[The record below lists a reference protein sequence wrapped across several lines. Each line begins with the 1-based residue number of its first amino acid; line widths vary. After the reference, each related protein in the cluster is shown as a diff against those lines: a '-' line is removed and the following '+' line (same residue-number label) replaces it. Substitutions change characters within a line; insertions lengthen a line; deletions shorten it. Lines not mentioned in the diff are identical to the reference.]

1 LLNSIKGFFVNEHI
15 QFRKGVLMMSQSTN
29 ILVAGGAGEVG
40 EGITRQLLAAGA
52 IVIVPSRSQDKLDQL
67 KAQLHHPANLRT
79 KVADLS
85 SLEGAERLRDELKTE
100 LGQLHHVVASLGGWW
115 QGQPLTQI
123 SLELWH
129 TLINNSLTAHF
140 ITAKTFIP
148 LLQESKGSYTLING
162 GGALHPVPT
171 AGPISAS
178 AAGQL
183 MLGNVLAAENA
194 SLGVRVNNLVLA
206 TPIKTRSRPDGQ
218 ADWLSAD
225 DAGRYCV
232 QLVQG
237 TSAGETIVF
246 QSSAQLS
253 A

>member
-1 LLNSIKGFFVNEHI
+1 MND
-15 QFRKGVLMMSQSTN
+15 QQN
-29 ILVAGGAGEVG
+29 ILVVGGAGEVG
-40 EGITRQLLAAGA
+40 EGITRQLLATGST
-52 IVIVPSRSQDKLDQL
+52 VIVPSRSQDKLEQL
-67 KAQLHHPANLRT
+67 KTQLHHPDNLIV
-79 KVADLS
+79 KVADMS
-85 SLEGAERLRDELKTE
+85 SLEAAEQLRAELKTD
-100 LGQLHHVVASLGGWW
+100 LGHIDHVVASLGGWW
-115 QGQPLTQI
+115 QGQPLTDI

-140 ITAKTFIP
+140 IAAKTFIP

-183 MLGNVLAAENA
+183 MLGNVLAAENK

-218 ADWLSAD
+218 VDWLTAD
-225 DAGRYCV
+225 DAGRYC
-232 QLVQG
+232 LRLIESE
-237 TSAGETIVF
+237 TTGETIIFESRSQV
-246 QSSAQLS
+246 A

>member
-1 LLNSIKGFFVNEHI
+1 MNSKV
-15 QFRKGVLMMSQSTN
+15 N

-40 EGITRQLLAAGA
+40 EGIVRQLLAAGA
-52 IVIVPSRSQDKLDQL
+52 TVIVPSRSQDKLEQL
-67 KAQLHHPANLRT
+67 KAQLGKPTNLLA
-79 KVADLS
+79 KLADLS
-85 SLEGAERLRDELKTE
+85 SLEAAKQLRDELKTD
-100 LGQLHHVVASLGGWW
+100 LGRLDHVVASLGGWW
-115 QGQPLTQI
+115 QGEPLTDI

-140 ITAKTFIP
+140 IAAKTFIP

-183 MLGNVLAAENA
+183 MLGKVLAAENA

-206 TPIKTRSRPDGQ
+206 TPVKTRSRPDGQ

-225 DAGRYCV
+225 DAGRYCL
-232 QLVQG
+232 QLIQSK
-237 TSAGETIVF
+237 TMGETIIF
-246 QSSAQLS
+246 ENSAQLS
-253 A
+253 

>member
-1 LLNSIKGFFVNEHI
+1 
-15 QFRKGVLMMSQSTN
+15 MMSQSTT

-52 IVIVPSRSQDKLDQL
+52 TVIVPSRSQDKLEQL
-67 KAQLHHPANLRT
+67 KVQLRHPANLIT

-85 SLEGAERLRDELKTE
+85 SLEGAERLRDELKAD

-115 QGQPLTQI
+115 QGQPLTHI

-162 GGALHPVPT
+162 GGALHPVST

-178 AAGQL
+178 AALRRARDLTGRL
-183 MLGNVLAAENA
+183 TGSVPMMLDVIASSLFRPLPQVRLLCFKAAHNC
-194 SLGVRVNNLVLA
+194 LPKFYQPKVHQPKLLR
-206 TPIKTRSRPDGQ
+206 R
-218 ADWLSAD
+218 
-225 DAGRYCV
+225 
-232 QLVQG
+232 
-237 TSAGETIVF
+237 
-246 QSSAQLS
+246 
-253 A
+253 